1 MVGTPS
7 FYINALNGV
16 GYEPAEL
23 KIKADPSYI
32 VRNVI
37 RRKLSI
43 SENL

>member
-7 FYINALNGV
+7 FFYINALNGV

-32 VRNVI
+32 Q
-37 RRKLSI
+37 
-43 SENL
+43 SEMW